1 MKKRKT
7 TKLTCIVTG
16 RTLFASGDYYQKKVD
31 KAGSED
37 ELHRTYM
44 CREAKQLIKKGNDI
58 EKVREALNVDS
69 NALCNITDS
78 EAIEIVGGN
87 DTKLKFRL
95 NNSESV
101 NTSIIK
107 TDPDVK
113 KFIENILKDD

>member
-1 MKKRKT
+1 
-7 TKLTCIVTG
+7 
-16 RTLFASGDYYQKKVD
+16 
-31 KAGSED
+31 
-37 ELHRTYM
+37 M

-58 EKVREALNVDS
+58 EKVREALDVDS
-69 NALCNITDS
+69 SVPCSITDS

-101 NTSIIK
+101 STSVIK